1 MNNGYKYI
9 FGGFLLVLIDINIG
23 RFDLLPDVIG
33 YYLVFLGLGNLYAK
47 TELRVFRIARF
58 LSVSMICVSILDVV
72 TGMLGWIQ
80 MGDFF
85 NYAVMIFG
93 WLSELLL
100 VVYIYQGMTA
110 HMTMLEETIL
120 SHHFGSELKR
130 YAVIQGLCLLVM
142 SFSLNMPKEGSSVY
156 LFALMA
162 ISIIMHI
169 RLLINLSAAKKLFE
183 TEEVKIIEES

>member
-1 MNNGYKYI
+1 MNKGYKYI

-23 RFDLLPDVIG
+23 RFDLLPDVLG
-33 YYLVFLGLGNLYAK
+33 YYLVFLGLGYLYAK
-47 TELRVFRIARF
+47 TDFWFFRFARF

-80 MGDFF
+80 MGTFF
-85 NYAVMIFG
+85 NYAVIIVG

-100 VVYIYQGMTA
+100 VVYIYQGMTV
-110 HMTMLEETIL
+110 HMTMLKETTL
-120 SHHFGSELKR
+120 SHQFGSELKR

-142 SFSLNMPKEGSSVY
+142 SFSLNMSKEGSGVY
-156 LFALMA
+156 LFILMA

-169 RLLINLSAAKKLFE
+169 RLLINLNAAKKLFRP
-183 TEEVKIIEES
+183 EEVEIVEEL

>member
-9 FGGFLLVLIDINIG
+9 FSGFLLVLIDINIG
-23 RFDLLPDVIG
+23 RFDLLPDVLG
-33 YYLVFLGLGNLYAK
+33 YYLVFVGLGYLYAK
-47 TELRVFRIARF
+47 IELRVFRIARF

-100 VVYIYQGMTA
+100 VVYIYQGMMA
-110 HMTMLEETIL
+110 HMTMLEETTL
-120 SHHFGSELKR
+120 SHQFGSELKR

-142 SFSLNMPKEGSSVY
+142 SFSLNMPKEGGGVY

-169 RLLINLSAAKKLFE
+169 RLLMNLSAVKKLFE
-183 TEEVKIIEES
+183 IEEI